1 MPEFLT
7 APFANGP
14 NVDPLQVLIRLVCA
28 VLLGAAVAAVYQRTT
43 SRSTEMGSSFP
54 LTLALLSV
62 LIAMVTQVVGDNVAR
77 AFSLVGTLSIV
88 RFRTVVRDT
97 RDTAFVI
104 FAVAVGMA
112 VGARNLWVAVIGF
125 AVVGVAASVAAAR
138 SRGSVDSRPAFLLT
152 VRVMA
157 GADLDKLVAR
167 ELGSLTDSLDVVS
180 VETAKQKTCLEIT
193 YAVRLNPAVTGEDIV
208 KGLERIEGVQ
218 DVRLHRRGFDAG

>member
-1 MPEFLT
+1 MPEIFS

-14 NVDPLQVLIRLVCA
+14 AVDPWQVLVRLLCA
-28 VLLGAAVAAVYQRTT
+28 VLLGAAVAAVYHRT
-43 SRSTEMGSSFP
+43 SRSMEMGSSFP

-104 FAVAVGMA
+104 FAVSIGMA

-125 AVVGVAASVAAAR
+125 GVVSAAAVVDALR
-138 SRGSVDSRPAFLLT
+138 SRDTTSTPVPLLLS
-152 VRVMA
+152 VRVLS
-157 GADLDKLVAR
+157 GTDLDAQVAR
-167 ELGSLTDSLDVVS
+167 EVRGWTSSQKVMC
-180 VETAKQKTCLEIT
+180 VETAKQNTCLEVT
-193 YAVRLNPAVTGEDIV
+193 YEICLNRDVEGEDVV
-208 KGLERIEGVQ
+208 KGLSRIAGVQ
-218 DVRLHRRGFDAG
+218 DVRLHRRGFEVG